1 LILDRDHHLGLPVL
15 RLVTLCIHAIATTP
29 AGLVKLIRSYP
40 LTRIGLPLFCGRSA
54 PALAFSRPAQRSL
67 SLRPACS
74 PGLHETLCTGGFSGF
89 IASTTAPIVTGRN
102 DPVPG
107 WDSHPLLSNAFS
119 RRTHF
124 LANFPIDDDSTTTFS
139 KCMCEYRKRG
149 FDHMPPTIFED
160 ALTRPDLFHWFG
172 VAESDFDAW
181 LTALPLRVHPGLVTS
196 GDALV
201 GEIALRARPYLDRWL
216 PEKATM

>member
-74 PGLHETLCTGGFSGF
+74 PGLHETLCTRGFSGF

-107 WDSHPLLSNAFS
+107 WDLHPLLSNAFS

-124 LANFPIDDDSTTTFS
+124 LANFT
-139 KCMCEYRKRG
+139 
-149 FDHMPPTIFED
+149 
-160 ALTRPDLFHWFG
+160 
-172 VAESDFDAW
+172 VADTHSRREKSA
-181 LTALPLRVHPGLVTS
+181 
-196 GDALV
+196 
-201 GEIALRARPYLDRWL
+201 IALALQSVNECLGLESSLDNWLMIDRLSYPAEPQNAEGYGKPNEDQVNNQPPELNRGTDKIRSRAAP
-216 PEKATM
+216 KAAEQ

>member
-1 LILDRDHHLGLPVL
+1 
-15 RLVTLCIHAIATTP
+15 
-29 AGLVKLIRSYP
+29 
-40 LTRIGLPLFCGRSA
+40 
-54 PALAFSRPAQRSL
+54 
-67 SLRPACS
+67 
-74 PGLHETLCTGGFSGF
+74 
-89 IASTTAPIVTGRN
+89 
-102 DPVPG
+102 
-107 WDSHPLLSNAFS
+107 
-119 RRTHF
+119 
-124 LANFPIDDDSTTTFS
+124 
-139 KCMCEYRKRG
+139 
-149 FDHMPPTIFED
+149 MPPTIFED